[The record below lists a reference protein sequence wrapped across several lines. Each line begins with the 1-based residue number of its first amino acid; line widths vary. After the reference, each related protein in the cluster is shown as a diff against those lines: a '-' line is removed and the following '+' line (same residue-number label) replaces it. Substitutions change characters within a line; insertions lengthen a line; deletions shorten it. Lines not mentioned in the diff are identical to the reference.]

1 MTVTFGVLGP
11 LAAAYHDGRPVPL
24 RGNRQRAV
32 LARLL
37 VTHGRVVPVD
47 TLVDDLW
54 ADAPPDRAVA
64 AIRTFVADL
73 RRALEPDRPPR
84 RPSELLVTAPIGYAL
99 HAASTDAGRF
109 TDAVHEAADLA
120 PEAALTRL
128 DDALALWRGPAY
140 DEFAAEGWTR
150 AEIDRLDEL
159 RALAVERRAAALL
172 DLSRPADAVPSLRA
186 HTADAP
192 LREEA
197 WHLLATALYRTGR
210 QGDALA
216 ALRTARDTLADQLGV
231 DPGPRLRALESAIL
245 TQDPNLENPSTVRPV
260 ARIVPTPTT
269 RRAPSTPEPRATSP
283 AHPAGHAAEP
293 VGHVERAGRVPG
305 FVGRAAEKERLV
317 DAARTAE
324 RRRRP
329 ALALVSGDAGAGKT
343 ALAESLAADLAAG
356 GWTTVWG
363 RCPEY
368 EDAPVAWPWFQIS
381 DALSAGDDLLSGA
394 AEDPA
399 AARFRLRRM
408 LAALVEA
415 AAGRAP
421 VLVVLDDLH
430 WADEGT
436 LDLLAGLLA
445 GPDAAGG
452 PVLVVGT
459 YRATEVTPD
468 LAAALA
474 RLARVEPARVHLDG
488 LPAGATGDLA
498 AAVTGHDLAPDVVER
513 LHRRTGGNP
522 FFVRELARV
531 LAAEGV
537 EALARVPAGVRDV
550 LRHRLVRLPEPAGE
564 LLRRA
569 AVLGRDIDPDVL
581 AALSGLGDDDLLDAL
596 DQAVAAGLL
605 TEAAGQLRF
614 THILVRDTLY
624 GDLSALRRSRWHAAA
639 GAALERLRPDDPGP
653 LAHHFSLAGA
663 GHAAQ
668 AARYA
673 RAAAEQ
679 AERRGDPHEAARMW
693 QRALDAHDAA
703 TGTQS
708 PPADGDAP
716 PSTAPADDTRA
727 GNTPAGNARVGD
739 AQAGNARER
748 LTAVMG
754 LGRALAVV
762 GRLAEARRH
771 RADAIDAA
779 EALGDPVAAAIAV
792 TSFEVPAVWPRND
805 DEELSARIVAAAERA
820 LAALDRAERDGQSD
834 RTEHDGRSD
843 RTEHDGPSDRAERD
857 GTGAGGP
864 DGADR
869 KLGAGWMRAGGR
881 TADGAVELSAEGGV
895 RLRSRLLSTI
905 AMELRGG
912 TGTRGETAAREA
924 ERLARASGAPEL
936 LAFALNARF
945 MHCFGPAGRSAER
958 AAIGAELAALAAR
971 HRLVTFEV
979 LGHLILLQS
988 ACARGDVAAADRHAA
1003 DADRLAARYELPMV
1017 GVFTGWYAGLRHA
1030 LHDAPDAAADAYRAA
1045 AARMAGSGMSGVE
1058 EGLLPLALLS
1068 LDPRS
1073 EVDDAG
1079 PYEPWVRPLRL
1090 IARGDREAA
1099 AAALHAVPES
1109 PHDLLLEARLWL
1121 LAHAAAE
1128 LGDTAVLAHA
1138 RAALRPAAGEL
1149 AGAASGILSF
1159 GRI

>member
-11 LAAAYHDGRPVPL
+11 LAAEFGDGRPVTL

-37 VTHGRVVPVD
+37 VAHGRVVPVD

-54 ADAPPDRAVA
+54 PDAPPDRAVA

-73 RRALEPDRPPR
+73 RRALEPERPPR
-84 RPSELLVTAPIGYAL
+84 RPPELLVTAPTGYAL
-99 HAASTDAGRF
+99 HVTATDAGRF
-109 TDAVHEAADLA
+109 TDAVQTSAGLA
-120 PEAALTRL
+120 PETALTCL

-140 DEFAAEGWTR
+140 AEFAAEGWAR

-159 RALAVERRAAALL
+159 RALAMERRAAALL
-172 DLSRPADAVPSLRA
+172 ELSRPADAVPSLRA
-186 HTADAP
+186 HTAAAP

-245 TQDPNLENPSTVRPV
+245 TQDPHLHDPSTVR
-260 ARIVPTPTT
+260 TP
-269 RRAPSTPEPRATSP
+269 SGPESRAT
-283 AHPAGHAAEP
+283 A
-293 VGHVERAGRVPG
+293 G
-305 FVGRAAEKERLV
+305 FVGRAEEKALLTA
-317 DAARTAE
+317 AARAAAQ
-324 RRRRP
+324 RRRP
-329 ALALVSGDAGAGKT
+329 ILALVSGDAGAGKT
-343 ALAESLAADLAAG
+343 ALAESLAADLTAA
-356 GWTTVWG
+356 GWTTAWG

-368 EDAPVAWPWFQIS
+368 EDAPVAWPWRQIS
-381 DALSAGDDLLSGA
+381 DALSAGGELATGTS
-394 AEDPA
+394 EDPA
-399 AARFRLRRM
+399 AARFRLRRAM
-408 LAALVEA
+408 AALVEA
-415 AAGRAP
+415 AAGRTP

-436 LDLLAGLLA
+436 LDLLTGLLA

-452 PVLVVGT
+452 PVLVIGT
-459 YRATEVTPD
+459 YRATEITPD

-498 AAVTGHDLAPDVVER
+498 ASVTGHDLAPELVTR

-537 EALARVPAGVRDV
+537 DALARVPAGVRDV
-550 LRHRLVRLPEPAGE
+550 LRHRLARLPGPAGD

-581 AALSGLGDDDLLDAL
+581 AAVSGLDDDALLDVL
-596 DQAVAAGLL
+596 DRAVEAGLL
-605 TEAAGQLRF
+605 TETAGRLRF

-639 GAALERLRPDDPGP
+639 GTALERLRPDDPAP

-663 GHAAQ
+663 GHTAQ

-679 AERRGDPHEAARMW
+679 AEHRGDPHEATRMW
-693 QRALDAHDAA
+693 QRALDAHDRA
-703 TGTQS
+703 TGTH
-708 PPADGDAP
+708 
-716 PSTAPADDTRA
+716 APAGDSPSSDTRA
-727 GNTPAGNARVGD
+727 GD
-739 AQAGNARER
+739 ARER
-748 LTAVMG
+748 LAAVMG

-792 TSFEVPAVWPRND
+792 TSFVVPAVWPRND
-805 DEELSARIVAAAERA
+805 DEELSARIVAAAERT
-820 LAALDRAERDGQSD
+820 LAALDRAERA
-834 RTEHDGRSD
+834 
-843 RTEHDGPSDRAERD
+843 GPGADDPD
-857 GTGAGGP
+857 GTG
-864 DGADR
+864 R
-869 KLGAGWMRAGGR
+869 KLEAGRIQAAVR
-881 TADGAVELSAEGGV
+881 TVDGSLELSAEGGV

-905 AMELRGG
+905 ALELRGG
-912 TGTRGETAAREA
+912 TGTRGEIAAREA
-924 ERLARASGAPEL
+924 ERLARASGVPEL

-945 MHCFGPAGRSAER
+945 IHCFGRAGLSAER
-958 AAIGAELAALAAR
+958 AAIGDELRALAAR

-988 ACARGDVAAADRHAA
+988 ACARGDVPAADRHAA

-1030 LHDAPDAAADAYRAA
+1030 LHGAPDAAAAAYRAA
-1045 AARMAGSGMSGVE
+1045 AARMTGSGMSGVE

-1068 LDPRS
+1068 LDPRAD
-1073 EVDDAG
+1073 VDHAG

-1099 AAALHAVPES
+1099 TAALHAAPES
-1109 PHDLLLEARLWL
+1109 PRDLLLEARLWL
-1121 LAHAAAE
+1121 LARAAAD
-1128 LGDTAVLAHA
+1128 LGDTTVLTHA
-1138 RAALRPAAGEL
+1138 RTALRPATGEL